1 MKKKVL
7 SLALIAVISF
17 SCQFLHDPFKDD
29 FFITVDDVKK
39 MNMWIYP
46 ESEEIT
52 IDSITSGGDYYGN
65 IVLHKDIDEDVDIK
79 AISDKSYI
87 KAVATNFTMTDE
99 TADFGYV
106 IQTGNL
112 AENSRYEASLYLNCS
127 VGAPNLFKQIKIKI
141 IFSL

>member
-1 MKKKVL
+1 
-7 SLALIAVISF
+7 
-17 SCQFLHDPFKDD
+17 
-29 FFITVDDVKK
+29 

-52 IDSITSGGDYYGN
+52 IDSITSGGDYYGK